1 MAKKSRKGGYK
12 KGRTR
17 TVYRAKSHRRSFP
30 KWKRKPVHLLTDAL
44 EAGGL
49 LYAGYSIVKG
59 DLTGAAGGAAAALV
73 GAGGKS
79 LAKSHRI
86 GKVHKVTNTMGVKLI

>member
-1 MAKKSRKGGYK
+1 MAKKSGKG
-12 KGRTR
+12 KGKTK
-17 TVYRAKSHRRSFP
+17 TVYKYKAKSHKRRFP

-49 LYAGYSIVKG
+49 LYAGYSLVKG
-59 DLTGAAGGAAAALV
+59 DYAGAAGGAVTALV

-79 LAKSHRI
+79 LAKSHRV